1 VTETERYPLRRGGG
15 LFLAF
20 MGSGIVLG
28 VVFRGRDPINAP
40 VLLAGAT
47 IAMLSLV
54 FARRWAAAARP
65 SRTQVAALLGAIA
78 LELGL
83 FVLLGLLVPVTP
95 QTDPRLWWLS
105 AMTIVGAH
113 FLPMGLTFG
122 PEAAALGGLCMINA
136 GAGIVFPDLPFSG
149 TALLDGTLKVAFG
162 AWLFLAAS
170 RSARPRPS

>member
-1 VTETERYPLRRGGG
+1 VTKTEQYPLRRAGG

-28 VVFRGRDPINAP
+28 VAFRGRDPINVP

-47 IAMLSLV
+47 IAMLSLG
-54 FARRWAAAARP
+54 FARRGAAARP

-78 LELGL
+78 LEFGL

-95 QTDPRLWWLS
+95 QSDPRLWWLS
-105 AMTIVGAH
+105 ALTIVGVH

-122 PEAAALGGLCMINA
+122 PEAAALGALCLINA
-136 GAGIVFPDLPFSG
+136 GAGLVFPDLPFTG
-149 TALLDGTLKVAFG
+149 TALLDGALKVAFG
-162 AWLFLAAS
+162 AWLFLAPS